1 MSDFMGKK
9 INMFLLMMVIL
20 VLIGMGA
27 VSIYFQHS
35 FKVLNT
41 QYDNKT
47 EILGT
52 CQSELSEKNQA
63 LTLAQKSLNST
74 TTDIRKYDTLYE
86 QKANEL
92 ETKKTDLAKVQ
103 ADLNRATVL
112 KETYKR
118 QVDEYFASLTTLN
131 ATITKLNQNIT
142 ILKNQLTIWQDRSSC
157 LLNKDDGEESECY

>member
-20 VLIGMGA
+20 VLIGMG
-27 VSIYFQHS
+27 VLSIFFQHS
-35 FKVLNT
+35 FKSLNT
-41 QYDNKT
+41 QFENT
-47 EILGT
+47 SSTLGS
-52 CQSELSEKNQA
+52 CQSELVQTSQA

-92 ETKKTDLAKVQ
+92 ESKKTDLAKAQ
-103 ADLNRATVL
+103 AELNKATVL

-118 QVDEYFASLTTLN
+118 QVDEYFAAVTKLN
-131 ATITKLNQNIT
+131 NTITKLNQNIT
-142 ILKNQLTIWQDRSSC
+142 IMKNQLDIWQERSSC
-157 LLNKDDGEESECY
+157 LLSTDDGEESECY